1 MKVID
6 PGHIY
11 KLQSFDGKQDNRLV
25 FVKRCN
31 PPEKYPGNFN
41 AHPGTQVQE
50 VCRALIERLRYVNN
64 QLACNETEISIRL
77 LRQVITLLEMRN
89 ARKKGYELP
98 IVSLI
103 EREPTCPK
111 CGHIYCREHEEG
123 I

>member
-25 FVKRCN
+25 FVKRCD
-31 PPEKYPGNFN
+31 PPEKYPGNYD

-50 VCRALIERLRYVNN
+50 VCRALIERLHYVNN
-64 QLACNETEISIRL
+64 QFMCNETEISIRL

-98 IVSLI
+98 IVSII
-103 EREPTCPK
+103 EIVPTCPK